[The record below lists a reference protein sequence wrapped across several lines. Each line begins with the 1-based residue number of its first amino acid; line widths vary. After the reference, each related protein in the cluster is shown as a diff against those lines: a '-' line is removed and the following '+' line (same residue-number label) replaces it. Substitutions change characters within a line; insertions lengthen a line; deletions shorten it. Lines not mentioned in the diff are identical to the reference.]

1 MHEEDLNEAE
11 ELIEM
16 ICEDSDCSKRL
27 KEHLMNVK
35 KILEGNEELKVQK
48 AIHCLEELDLQ
59 GISTYMRSQMWDLI
73 SLLESM
79 SS

>member
-1 MHEEDLNEAE
+1 MQEDLHEAG

-27 KEHLMNVK
+27 KENLMDVK
-35 KILEGNEELKVQK
+35 KILEGDEELRVQK
-48 AIHCLEELDLQ
+48 AIHSLEELDIQ
-59 GISTYMRSQMWDLI
+59 GISSYLRSQMWDLI

-79 SS
+79 TAS